1 MADYLETLGTY
12 YDEKVKFLSDLISDK
27 RDLLKCNGCD
37 DSEKVFDESD
47 VNRFIFSCGETKG
60 KCGTQITI
68 EFPKYICYEKELQN
82 LREKINE
89 GINWSVISKYLDVDD
104 ELKRQ
109 EEKRDKCLLAI
120 KYIED
125 LFNEKNMDDKKSH
138 IQKFYDSRIEKMRL
152 SKDLQK
158 SLNKETDESKKSIIR
173 KDYVLNQKKMFQE
186 TLEFKELLKSINP
199 YLQTELPKVTISNE
213 NYKENIMKKRKK
225 KTKEDKKDKEDKEDK
240 KVKKIKK
247 EDKKKD
253 KKPKKKKDSPKSPRH
268 NLSEFKKDL
277 RVSWNAKGQ
286 DNFGT
291 IIEDPSDN
299 RISIKDDN
307 GKKKKIPY
315 TRLTIVKDKK
325 EEVEKEE
332 VKEENS
338 FEPEPQKESDK
349 KEDKEEDLKKVEG
362 FDIPNNTDLMKPQSI
377 KDLKEGLKIIAYY
390 EGQKFQGYI
399 GKIDKRM
406 KKMVNVVLYHSEGG
420 EIQVKIPI
428 SDIIHVI
435 L

>member
-1 MADYLETLGTY
+1 MTDYLETLGTY

-225 KTKEDKKDKEDKEDK
+225 NKKEDKNEGEEDK

-247 EDKKKD
+247 VKED

-325 EEVEKEE
+325 EEVEKEVKDEKEEIKKEE
-332 VKEENS
+332 VK
-338 FEPEPQKESDK
+338 DK
-349 KEDKEEDLKKVEG
+349 KEEKKEDSKKVEG
-362 FDIPNNTDLMKPQSI
+362 FDIPNNTDLIKPQSI

-406 KKMVNVVLYHSEGG
+406 KKMVNVILYHSEGG
-420 EIQVKIPI
+420 EMQVKIPI
-428 SDIIHVI
+428 SDIIHLI

>member
-1 MADYLETLGTY
+1 MTDYLETLGTY

-47 VNRFIFSCGETKG
+47 VNRFVFSCGETKG

-158 SLNKETDESKKSIIR
+158 SLNKETD
-173 KDYVLNQKKMFQE
+173 
-186 TLEFKELLKSINP
+186 
-199 YLQTELPKVTISNE
+199 
-213 NYKENIMKKRKK
+213 
-225 KTKEDKKDKEDKEDK
+225 
-240 KVKKIKK
+240 
-247 EDKKKD
+247 
-253 KKPKKKKDSPKSPRH
+253 
-268 NLSEFKKDL
+268 
-277 RVSWNAKGQ
+277 
-286 DNFGT
+286 
-291 IIEDPSDN
+291 
-299 RISIKDDN
+299 
-307 GKKKKIPY
+307 
-315 TRLTIVKDKK
+315 
-325 EEVEKEE
+325 
-332 VKEENS
+332 
-338 FEPEPQKESDK
+338 
-349 KEDKEEDLKKVEG
+349 
-362 FDIPNNTDLMKPQSI
+362 
-377 KDLKEGLKIIAYY
+377 
-390 EGQKFQGYI
+390 
-399 GKIDKRM
+399 
-406 KKMVNVVLYHSEGG
+406 
-420 EIQVKIPI
+420 
-428 SDIIHVI
+428 
-435 L
+435 